1 MIALTITS
9 NAFTPFFFRQ
19 ELTHTLDITHA
30 KLQRQA
36 EYQKVLGDRIKEVNE
51 ANGQRILQLSIKIW
65 ETEDRKSQIAL
76 LKQQILALRQDVQQ
90 KAAKLELV
98 ESYKKGLRKKI
109 NGRRIAE
116 KRRRAR
122 RKVKRNSG

>member
-1 MIALTITS
+1 MTIS
-9 NAFTPFFFRQ
+9 RQ
-19 ELTHTLDITHA
+19 ELTHTLDTTHA

-36 EYQKVLGDRIKEVNE
+36 EYQKVLGDRIKEVSE
-51 ANGQRILQLSIKIW
+51 ANGQRTLQLSIKIW
-65 ETEDRKSQIAL
+65 EAEDRKTQIAL

-98 ESYKKGLRKKI
+98 ESYKKGPRKKI
-109 NGRRIAE
+109 NRRRIAE

-122 RKVKRNSG
+122 RKAERNSG